1 MFCRATVVASIAAVA
16 ITVAGC
22 GSSGRG
28 STTSTVA
35 RGSITRAKAA
45 SVYLADVAP
54 VNAQGVRLGDEF
66 TSSTSN
72 AQLAQDAK
80 PFVMAAQKVDGEFL
94 ALARRYPAA
103 APALKAEVKA
113 DGVLIA
119 GLQDPL
125 HLTTRGL
132 QDGIDATHTAANAAR
147 AQLGLPQH
155 P

>member
-1 MFCRATVVASIAAVA
+1 VT
-16 ITVAGC
+16 
-22 GSSGRG
+22 
-28 STTSTVA
+28 
-35 RGSITRAKAA
+35 
-45 SVYLADVAP
+45 
-54 VNAQGVRLGDEF
+54 
-66 TSSTSN
+66 
-72 AQLAQDAK
+72 
-80 PFVMAAQKVDGEFL
+80 AAQKVDGEFL